1 MPMCRSRRETPLARH
16 AGRLQAE
23 PEAELMPTM
32 LFPMYTVP
40 LEDALQMSCVQ
51 PHEELKSQG
60 ILVEFEKTMGKALFV
75 SHQWAAKDHPDPT
88 FEGFSVLQ
96 RAMKRILSDLPLIP
110 PDCVTELLVPKA
122 RPVDTQELRAVKL
135 FLWYDYFSCPQKS
148 QPESQGQVS
157 KQAQAIASIHA
168 YVAECSFF
176 FALCPF
182 MHDLVTNEVL
192 DASSWRNRGWCRLE
206 RAMRELSEGPWIMV
220 QSAMHIEVMVATDA
234 FNRPTGEGAFAVA
247 DDKAKLGPV
256 LAAALKRKML
266 NALRGGDLVTYRIVR
281 NLQSV
286 HLRGLD
292 IEPEVNLIPGFV
304 ADKVCNTD
312 DSAVVVAEFFHQNG
326 FSRINELDHAGF
338 RPLHYAALSGDAKL
352 IKALLEQRADLSK
365 TTRKGQPL
373 IGVPPWLSALGL
385 SVLCGHNRVA
395 QLLIEA
401 KARVQEGGIG
411 PALHMAANSNNHEG
425 VRLLCGSG
433 CDPTEENIFGYS
445 ALQAASAAN
454 SLFAVD
460 ELLSRTGA
468 SDLSEVLHGAALS
481 KHGGA
486 QVARRLL
493 ERKADV
499 DEQYQVPQLTVES
512 SVVLAQSMQHRFRR
526 RTSATRM
533 FYHLHGATPLML
545 AILQANY
552 ETAWILVTEGARL
565 DLRNA
570 QGFSA
575 ADLAREVGVP
585 ESLQEVF
592 NGEVTYCRV

>member
-1 MPMCRSRRETPLARH
+1 MLCRSRKETPLARH
-16 AGRLQAE
+16 AARLQAE

-40 LEDALQMSCVQ
+40 LEDALQMSCVR

-60 ILVEFEKTMGKALFV
+60 VLVEFEKKMGKALFV
-75 SHQWAAKDHPDPT
+75 SHQWAGREHPDPT
-88 FEGFSVLQ
+88 FQQFAVFQ
-96 RAMKRILSDLPLIP
+96 KAMTRILSDLSEIPLDFI
-110 PDCVTELLVPKA
+110 TEATVPTA
-122 RPVDTQELRAVKL
+122 RPLPTQEFRSVPL
-135 FLWYDYFSCPQKS
+135 FVWYDYFSCPQKDQSENS
-148 QPESQGQVS
+148 QVNDQIKS
-157 KQAQAIASIHA
+157 AIESIHA

-176 FALCPF
+176 VALCPF
-182 MHDLVTNEVL
+182 IRDPFTSKVL
-192 DASSWRNRGWCRLE
+192 NASSWGNRGWCRLE
-206 RAMRELSEGPWIMV
+206 RAMRELSEGPWILV
-220 QSAMHIEVMVATDA
+220 QSAAHIEVVVATEA
-234 FNRPTGEGAFAVA
+234 LNRPTGDGDFGEP
-247 DDKAKLGPV
+247 DDKAKLSPV

-266 NALRGGDLVTYRIVR
+266 NALRRGDFVTYRIVR

-292 IEPEVNLIPGFV
+292 IEPELNLIPGFV
-304 ADKVCNTD
+304 ANRVGNTD

-326 FSRINELDHAGF
+326 FSRINEIDRAGF
-338 RPLHYAALSGDAKL
+338 RPLHYAALSGDTKL
-352 IKALLEQRADLSK
+352 INALLEQRADLTK

-373 IGVPPWLSALGL
+373 IGAPPWMSSLGL
-385 SVLCGHNRVA
+385 SVLCGHNKVA
-395 QLLIEA
+395 QLLIAA
-401 KARVQEGGIG
+401 KARVQEWGIC
-411 PALHMAANSNNHEG
+411 PALTAAALSNNDEG
-425 VRLLCGSG
+425 VRLLCDFS
-433 CDPTEENIFGYS
+433 CDPASANVLGMPVLQSAIQMNSLAAMEELWS
-445 ALQAASAAN
+445 RSAAN
-454 SLFAVD
+454 K
-460 ELLSRTGA
+460 
-468 SDLSEVLHGAALS
+468 LS
-481 KHGGA
+481 KCLHTAATTNQGGA
-486 QVARRLL
+486 QVTRRLL
-493 ERKADV
+493 EMKADV

-512 SVVLAQSMQHRFRR
+512 SVVLAQSMQHRFHR

>member
-1 MPMCRSRRETPLARH
+1 MLCRSRKETPLARH
-16 AGRLQAE
+16 AARLQAE

-40 LEDALQMSCVQ
+40 LEDALQMSCVR

-60 ILVEFEKTMGKALFV
+60 VLVEFEKKMGKALFV
-75 SHQWAAKDHPDPT
+75 SHQWAGKDHPDPT
-88 FEGFSVLQ
+88 FERFRVLQ
-96 RAMKRILSDLPLIP
+96 KAMQRILSDLPQIP
-110 PDCVTELLVPKA
+110 LDYVTELLVPNA
-122 RPVDTQELRAVKL
+122 RPLDTQELRSVKL
-135 FLWYDYFSCPQKS
+135 FLWYDYFSCPQKN
-148 QPESQGQVS
+148 QPESPGQIS
-157 KQAQAIASIHA
+157 KQAQAIESIHA
-168 YVAECSFF
+168 YVAECSFL

-192 DASSWRNRGWCRLE
+192 DASSWRSRGWCRLE
-206 RAMRELSEGPWIMV
+206 RTMRELSEGPWIMV
-220 QSAMHIEVMVATDA
+220 KSALHIEITVATDA
-234 FNRPTGEGAFAVA
+234 FNRPIGEGTFAVA

-266 NALRGGDLVTYRIVR
+266 NALRRGDFVTYRIVR

-292 IEPEVNLIPGFV
+292 IEPELNLIPGFV
-304 ADKVCNTD
+304 ADKVGNTD

-326 FSRINELDHAGF
+326 FSRINEVDRAGF
-338 RPLHYAALSGDAKL
+338 RPLHYAALSGDTKL
-352 IKALLEQRADLSK
+352 INALLEQRADLTK

-373 IGVPPWLSALGL
+373 IGAPPWMSSLGL
-385 SVLCGHNRVA
+385 SVLCGHNKVA
-395 QLLIEA
+395 QLLIAA
-401 KARVQEGGIG
+401 KARVQEWGIC
-411 PALHMAANSNNHEG
+411 PALTAAALSNNDEG
-425 VRLLCGSG
+425 VRLLCDFS
-433 CDPTEENIFGYS
+433 CDPASANVLGMPVLQSAIQMNSLAAMEELWS
-445 ALQAASAAN
+445 RSAAN
-454 SLFAVD
+454 K
-460 ELLSRTGA
+460 
-468 SDLSEVLHGAALS
+468 LS
-481 KHGGA
+481 KCLHTAATTNQGGA
-486 QVARRLL
+486 QVTRRLL
-493 ERKADV
+493 EMKADV

-512 SVVLAQSMQHRFRR
+512 SVVLAQSMQHRFHR